1 MIYTNTWRSAMFLM
15 KMVPLKERKGK
26 QEKIVETH
34 ENGNVTTRT
43 CEKWKQK
50 NKTIKNQYHKENL

>member
-1 MIYTNTWRSAMFLM
+1 
-15 KMVPLKERKGK
+15 MVPLKERKGK
-26 QEKIVETH
+26 QEKIVESH

-50 NKTIKNQYHKENL
+50 KQNHKKSVHKENL